1 MKFLTISKVTDAA
14 ALCPPATMRQMM
26 EATVAWMDAQKKVG
40 KILDAY
46 AIPGGRVAVI
56 CEHPDANDLA
66 QTTASIPVGA
76 FMEHEVYA
84 LADLEAQMKVIIENL
99 KQAEQLVKK

>member
-14 ALCPPATMRQMM
+14 ALCPPAAMRQML
-26 EATVAWMDAQKKVG
+26 EATVAWMDAQKKAG
-40 KILDAY
+40 KLLEAY

-56 CEHPDANDLA
+56 CEHPDSNDAA
-66 QTTASIPVGA
+66 QTIASLPVGV

-84 LADLEAQMKVIIENL
+84 LADINAQMKVIIENL